1 MHLGYIKNNLDWWKI
16 QKNEY
21 LCSQLFK
28 KLKNMPRKNNGM
40 WYEVHPTPVK
50 GGDGKNLVYVRP
62 KSGMKLSM
70 KQLEDYCE
78 SNHSLRYGELS
89 RAFDVFVRV
98 AGRFLA
104 EGYRIDTPIGSFAPK
119 LSLAKQ
125 ITDADEVKD
134 RDVRLDGVE
143 YNPGKLW
150 DKEIKKWLDGFRR
163 YHNTDTQEMLADK
176 DKLEQLM
183 RECIQKHNGYITAGM
198 FARYSGLTLY
208 SARKQLQEW
217 TRGENPKLLMTPR
230 GKEHIYT
237 ET

>member
-1 MHLGYIKNNLDWWKI
+1 
-16 QKNEY
+16 
-21 LCSQLFK
+21 
-28 KLKNMPRKNNGM
+28 MPRKNNGM

-62 KSGMKLSM
+62 KSGIKLSM

-78 SNHSLRYGELS
+78 RSYSLRYGELS

-163 YHNTDTQEMLADK
+163 YHNPDTNEILADK
-176 DKLEQLM
+176 KKLEQLM
-183 RECIQKHNGYITAGM
+183 RDCIQKHNGYITAGM

-208 SARKQLQEW
+208 SARKQLNEW
-217 TRGENPKLLMTPR
+217 TKGNNPKLLKTAH

-237 ET
+237 EI

>member
-1 MHLGYIKNNLDWWKI
+1 
-16 QKNEY
+16 
-21 LCSQLFK
+21 
-28 KLKNMPRKNNGM
+28 M

-50 GGDGKNLVYVRP
+50 GVDGKNLVYVRP

-70 KQLEDYCE
+70 KELEDYCE
-78 SNHSLRYGELS
+78 RNYSLRYGELS

-125 ITDADEVKD
+125 ITDANEVKD

-150 DKEIKKWLDGFRR
+150 EKEIKKWLDGFRR
-163 YHNTDTQEMLADK
+163 FQNPDTKELLADK
-176 DKLEQLM
+176 EKLEQEM
-183 RECIQKHNGYITAGM
+183 RECIQRNNGYITAGM
-198 FARYSGLTLY
+198 FARYTGLTLY
-208 SARKQLQEW
+208 SARKQLDEW
-217 TRGENPKLLMTPR
+217 TKGQNPKLLMTPR

-237 ET
+237 EI

>member
-1 MHLGYIKNNLDWWKI
+1 
-16 QKNEY
+16 
-21 LCSQLFK
+21 
-28 KLKNMPRKNNGM
+28 MPRKNSGM
-40 WYEVHPTPVK
+40 WYEVHPTPAK
-50 GGDGKNLVYVRP
+50 GEDGKNLVYVRP
-62 KSGMKLSM
+62 KSGLKISM

-78 SNHSLRYGELS
+78 SSHSLRYGELS
-89 RAFDVFVRV
+89 RAFDVFIR
-98 AGRFLA
+98 AASRFLA

-150 DKEIKKWLDGFRR
+150 DKEMKKWLDGFRR
-163 YHNTDTQEMLADK
+163 YHNPDTKEILADK

-217 TRGENPKLLMTPR
+217 TRGENPKLLMTAQ

>member
-1 MHLGYIKNNLDWWKI
+1 
-16 QKNEY
+16 
-21 LCSQLFK
+21 
-28 KLKNMPRKNNGM
+28 M

-50 GGDGKNLVYVRP
+50 GADGKNLVYVRP

-70 KQLEDYCE
+70 KELEDYCE
-78 SNHSLRYGELS
+78 RNYSLRYGELS

-125 ITDADEVKD
+125 MTDANEVKD

-150 DKEIKKWLDGFRR
+150 EKEIKKWLDGFRR
-163 YHNTDTQEMLADK
+163 FQNPDTKEILADK
-176 DKLEQLM
+176 NKLEQEM
-183 RECIQKHNGYITAGM
+183 RECIQRNNGYITAGM
-198 FARYSGLTLY
+198 FARYTGLTLY
-208 SARKQLQEW
+208 SARKQLDEW
-217 TRGENPKLLMTPR
+217 TKGQNPKLLMTPR

-237 ET
+237 EI

>member
-1 MHLGYIKNNLDWWKI
+1 
-16 QKNEY
+16 
-21 LCSQLFK
+21 
-28 KLKNMPRKNNGM
+28 MPRKNNGM

-70 KQLEDYCE
+70 KLLEDYCE
-78 SNHSLRYGELS
+78 RSYSLRYGELS

-163 YHNTDTQEMLADK
+163 YHNPDTNEILADK
-176 DKLEQLM
+176 KKLEQLM
-183 RECIQKHNGYITAGM
+183 RDCIQKHNGYITAGM

-208 SARKQLQEW
+208 SARKQLNEW
-217 TRGENPKLLMTPR
+217 TKGNNPKLLKTAH

-237 ET
+237 EI

>member
-1 MHLGYIKNNLDWWKI
+1 
-16 QKNEY
+16 
-21 LCSQLFK
+21 
-28 KLKNMPRKNNGM
+28 MPRKSNGM

-78 SNHSLRYGELS
+78 RSYSLRYGELS

-163 YHNTDTQEMLADK
+163 YHNPDTNEILADK
-176 DKLEQLM
+176 KKLEQLM
-183 RECIQKHNGYITAGM
+183 RDCIQKHNGYITAGM

-208 SARKQLQEW
+208 SARTQLNEW
-217 TRGENPKLLMTPR
+217 TKGNNPKLLKTAH

-237 ET
+237 EI

>member
-1 MHLGYIKNNLDWWKI
+1 
-16 QKNEY
+16 
-21 LCSQLFK
+21 
-28 KLKNMPRKNNGM
+28 M

-50 GGDGKNLVYVRP
+50 GVDGKNLVYVRP

-70 KQLEDYCE
+70 KELEDYCE
-78 SNHSLRYGELS
+78 RNYSLRYGELS

-125 ITDADEVKD
+125 ISDANEVKD

-150 DKEIKKWLDGFRR
+150 EKEIKKWLDGFRR
-163 YHNTDTQEMLADK
+163 FQNPDTKELLADK
-176 DKLEQLM
+176 DKLEQEM
-183 RECIQKHNGYITAGM
+183 RECIQRNNGYITAGM
-198 FARYSGLTLY
+198 FARYTGLTLY
-208 SARKQLQEW
+208 SARKQLDEW
-217 TRGENPKLLMTPR
+217 TKGQNPKLLMTPR

-237 ET
+237 EI